1 MNKENKKFE
10 TYIAQKDDTIFKI
23 VEDLPGVGWY
33 LFMYEDGK
41 DIYDTLQDTLK
52 KCQEFALKEFDVPLT
67 SWEKQ

>member
-33 LFMYEDGK
+33 LYVFRDGQCLY
-41 DIYDTLQDTLK
+41 DFEQDTLQD
-52 KCQEFALKEFDVPLT
+52 CQEEALDEFGVPLT
-67 SWEKQ
+67 SWENL